1 MAVAEATGND
11 AGCAT
16 AVLSTLT
23 GSLVVVLTAAAVR
36 RPVARA
42 GRLVAAAAVHIS
54 GTAAELLPLTL
65 PPETTDATGRASNP
79 CTDRAGA
86 GVDRG
91 IAALLTVDAAGLA
104 VAARPMDARG
114 LPRATDAVVD
124 DDSAERALDPAGPSD
139 PVASASAAGAAAN
152 STPAPNATARA
163 PTRPTYRAYPGE
175 PELPADSL
183 ATTRCA
189 FTDHQFLRRGLDQVP
204 AVRLPATASA

>member
-1 MAVAEATGND
+1 
-11 AGCAT
+11 
-16 AVLSTLT
+16 LT
-23 GSLVVVLTAAAVR
+23 GSLVVVLTAAAAR

-42 GRLVAAAAVHIS
+42 GRLVAAAAVHINGS
-54 GTAAELLPLTL
+54 AAEPLPLPLPLTL

-91 IAALLTVDAAGLA
+91 TAALLTVDAAGLA
-104 VAARPMDARG
+104 VAVRPMGPRG
-114 LPRATDAVVD
+114 LPRATDAGDD

-175 PELPADSL
+175 PGLPADSL

-189 FTDHQFLRRGLDQVP
+189 FTDHQFFRRGLDQVP